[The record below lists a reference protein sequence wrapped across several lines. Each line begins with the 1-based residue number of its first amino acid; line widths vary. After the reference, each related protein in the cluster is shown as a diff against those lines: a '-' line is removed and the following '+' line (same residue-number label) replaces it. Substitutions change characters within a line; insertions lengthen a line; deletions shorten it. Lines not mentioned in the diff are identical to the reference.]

1 MMEEFACAYSHC
13 MVLHVF
19 FYHARGALHSAP
31 FFAVAHFPSA
41 QGTRTCSLFFPLVL
55 LFFVGA
61 LHVSLFISLLTS
73 LYKHHEAAISLEHIY
88 LETP

>member
-1 MMEEFACAYSHC
+1 VERFVPHLFS
-13 MVLHVF
+13 LW
-19 FYHARGALHSAP
+19 RISLG
-31 FFAVAHFPSA
+31 A

-55 LFFVGA
+55 LFFVGT

>member
-1 MMEEFACAYSHC
+1 
-13 MVLHVF
+13 VF
-19 FYHARGALHSAP
+19 FSITHAERFVPHLFSLWRISLA
-31 FFAVAHFPSA
+31 A